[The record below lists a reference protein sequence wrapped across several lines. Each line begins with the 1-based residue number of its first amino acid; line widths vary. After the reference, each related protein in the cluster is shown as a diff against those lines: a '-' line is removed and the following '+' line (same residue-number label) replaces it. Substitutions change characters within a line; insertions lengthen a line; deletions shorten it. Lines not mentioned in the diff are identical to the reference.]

1 MFNTL
6 SRFRIISYIEGL
18 SYLIVVFVAMPMKYL
33 DGNILFMKYVG
44 MTHGV
49 LFILFTIFL
58 IQYTKKF
65 KIDKKLSIDFFIYSL
80 SPFGFFLIEE
90 SIKEQKWNKN
100 IKR

>member
-1 MFNTL
+1 MLNTL

-18 SYLIVVFVAMPMKYL
+18 SYLIVVFIAMPMKYL
-33 DGNILFMKYVG
+33 EGNTLFMKYVG

-65 KIDKKLSIDFFIYSL
+65 KLDRKTAIDFFIYSL

-90 SIKEQKWNKN
+90 SIKEQKWNMAVKE
-100 IKR
+100 